1 MADLYQCTPNFSEGR
16 DRTRLE
22 QIVES
27 GRAAAAPL
35 QGEVRDWSY
44 DGDHNRSVVTFL
56 GSASAMEAAAL
67 ATASAAMHLLDL
79 RSHEGVH
86 PRTGV
91 LDVLP
96 FTPLRDAGPNDAVEL
111 AHRVGSRLAHEL
123 ELAVNYYGWAA
134 RPGRPESLP
143 LLRKLIIDAQEPLAP
158 DDGPLPTAWA
168 GRVLVSARGPLV
180 ACNMNIA
187 GTEQSGLHRIVRR
200 LRRDRDTVSDL
211 AGVRALALYLPH
223 RDTWQVSMNLTRP
236 HDMTLPA
243 LFAYLNRCAAE
254 EGAAVVETEII
265 GVIPESTLN
274 GAAHQ
279 DIRWANF
286 NERQV
291 LRGF

>member
-16 DRTRLE
+16 NSTRLE
-22 QIVES
+22 QIIES

-56 GSASAMEAAAL
+56 GTASAVEAAAL
-67 ATASAAMHLLDL
+67 ATASTAMQLLDL
-79 RSHEGVH
+79 RTHEGVH

-96 FTPLRDAGPNDAVEL
+96 FTPLRGAGRNDAVEL
-111 AHRVGSRLAHEL
+111 AHRVGRRLANEL

-143 LLRKLIIDAQEPLAP
+143 LLRKLIIGAQEPLAP
-158 DDGPLPTAWA
+158 DEGPLPTAWA

-187 GTEQSGLHRIVRR
+187 GTRQSGLHRIVRR
-200 LRRDRDTVSDL
+200 LRRERDAVGEL
-211 AGVRALALYLPH
+211 AGVRALALYLPR
-223 RDTWQVSMNLTRP
+223 RDTWQVSMNLTQP
-236 HDMTLPA
+236 HDMTLPG

-254 EGAAVVETEII
+254 EGATVVETEII
-265 GVIPESTLN
+265 GLIPESTLN
-274 GAAHQ
+274 GASP
-279 DIRWANF
+279 REVCWTNF